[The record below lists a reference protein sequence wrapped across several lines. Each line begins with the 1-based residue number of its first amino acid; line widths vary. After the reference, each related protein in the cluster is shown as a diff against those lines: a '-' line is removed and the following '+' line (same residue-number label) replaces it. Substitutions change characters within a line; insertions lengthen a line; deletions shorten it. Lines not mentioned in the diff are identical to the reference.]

1 MSDLAY
7 PQNDVNLDTIVD
19 ALGGWVKTGKAVCP
33 ICGGKLSVA
42 EGHSRPIV
50 LKCWGTCPDNA
61 AVIEWLRER
70 GAWRGSGRLSS
81 LPVSDEAKFD
91 WRAALLRSVG
101 DDPLV
106 RAYLRHRSITGSY
119 DSLRCLRRA
128 EAGELGLDAA
138 NWMLA
143 EVVDRQ
149 GLCGI
154 QLTKLA
160 SPPTCRVRCP
170 KLSHGSI
177 KGGWVSLGTYHPH
190 NEIVIGEGV
199 ESVCSAMELLGVPH
213 GRATLGA
220 WNLPHQDVSRC
231 AQALI
236 AVDRDEHSAGEQA
249 ATKLAGALAAKGI
262 KVKLAFAPKGYKDWN
277 EYHAHR

>member
-19 ALGGWVKTGKAVCP
+19 ALGGWVKTGKVVCP
-33 ICGGKLSVA
+33 ICGGKLSLA

-70 GAWRGSGRLSS
+70 GAWSGSGRRNPP
-81 LPVSDEAKFD
+81 PVTDEGKFD

-106 RAYLRHRSITGSY
+106 RSYLRHRSITGSY
-119 DSLRCLRRA
+119 DALRCLRRA
-128 EAGELGLDAA
+128 EARWLDLDDA

-143 EVVDRQ
+143 EVVDPQ

-177 KGGWVSLGTYHPH
+177 KGGWVPLGTYHPR

-199 ESVCSAMELLGVPH
+199 ETVCSAMELLGVPH

-220 WNLPHQDVSRC
+220 WNLPHQEVPRC
-231 AQALI
+231 AHALI
-236 AVDRDEHSAGEQA
+236 AVDRDEHGAGERNAVALGQRIKMRGGEA
-249 ATKLAGALAAKGI
+249 KLI
-262 KVKLAFAPKGYKDWN
+262 YAPGTYKDFN
-277 EYHAHR
+277 DYARHR